1 MFNIKLNPKIT
12 AIFLAIFVI
21 CLVYLKE
28 VIGLIKVILDVL
40 SPVFLGLVLALLL
53 NIPMRFVEEKL
64 LSKFKEKHKK
74 GARAI
79 ALTVSFVLA
88 GLIVFCFFYVIL
100 PRLLE
105 STEKLIEKLPLFLQ
119 SVFDYLIR
127 LFGDVKISEQFITGF
142 QEGILNAVYSLLDS
156 FMQMTPNIADV
167 FSGVAKVFSDFFFAI
182 AFAGYLLFD
191 KEGMKDKFSR
201 VSNYLFSSSFAKNMT
216 NILYRIIGEF
226 SNFFQ
231 GQVIE
236 AVILGFL
243 CFVGM
248 LLLDIPYAL
257 FVSIIVGVTAVIPL
271 LGAII
276 GTVPSAI
283 IIMIES
289 PSKAVIF
296 LIFIVVLQTLEG
308 NLIYPHVVG
317 NKIELPAFFVLLALV
332 IGGGLMGIYGII
344 ICVPVFSVLY
354 DIMSKKTRENLE
366 VQTAA
371 LGNNKTVVV
380 DNKKKVN

>member
-119 SVFDYLIR
+119 SVFDYLI
-127 LFGDVKISEQFITGF
+127 
-142 QEGILNAVYSLLDS
+142 
-156 FMQMTPNIADV
+156 
-167 FSGVAKVFSDFFFAI
+167 
-182 AFAGYLLFD
+182 
-191 KEGMKDKFSR
+191 
-201 VSNYLFSSSFAKNMT
+201 
-216 NILYRIIGEF
+216 
-226 SNFFQ
+226 
-231 GQVIE
+231 
-236 AVILGFL
+236 
-243 CFVGM
+243 
-248 LLLDIPYAL
+248 
-257 FVSIIVGVTAVIPL
+257 
-271 LGAII
+271 
-276 GTVPSAI
+276 
-283 IIMIES
+283 
-289 PSKAVIF
+289 
-296 LIFIVVLQTLEG
+296 
-308 NLIYPHVVG
+308 
-317 NKIELPAFFVLLALV
+317 
-332 IGGGLMGIYGII
+332 
-344 ICVPVFSVLY
+344 
-354 DIMSKKTRENLE
+354 
-366 VQTAA
+366 
-371 LGNNKTVVV
+371 
-380 DNKKKVN
+380 